1 MTLGQILSHIIEKAI
16 NVQYQEFQ
24 SKLTN
29 QMKEFFF
36 TQTENHLYA
45 QDLNIAKFWKDLT
58 PNGKEKTWTK
68 VSEAQE

>member
-36 TQTENHLYA
+36 TQTENHLHA
-45 QDLNIAKFWKDLT
+45 
-58 PNGKEKTWTK
+58 
-68 VSEAQE
+68 